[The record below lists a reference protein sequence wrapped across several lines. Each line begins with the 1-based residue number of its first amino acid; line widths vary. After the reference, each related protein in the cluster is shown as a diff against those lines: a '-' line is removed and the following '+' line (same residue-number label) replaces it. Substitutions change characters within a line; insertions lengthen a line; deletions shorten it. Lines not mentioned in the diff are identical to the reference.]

1 MSAGGA
7 KYERSSGCA
16 RSSRR
21 CSRHSISRPTTGSH
35 ASCESSTSSCASRSL
50 QCPCSS
56 CALYAVCRVFSRSAA
71 AALAGHCYGLRS
83 YAWLGRPRTRRA
95 VWWPRVVRGRQ
106 GWRPPARAAL
116 CSSPPKALCPLPF
129 PLADRRLDLP
139 SSGFGVRVMT
149 SEERITVNSSLS
161 LLYSSLRTAR
171 GLLSYR
177 DRHRQ

>member
-16 RSSRR
+16 WSSRR

-95 VWWPRVVRGRQ
+95 VWWPRRTRACGRDRQ

-116 CSSPPKALCPLPF
+116 CSFPPKAYSAERENNARASKGICGTTVSVSLCVVVVVFSHTDEYLSE
-129 PLADRRLDLP
+129 LD
-139 SSGFGVRVMT
+139 
-149 SEERITVNSSLS
+149 SLWS
-161 LLYSSLRTAR
+161 
-171 GLLSYR
+171 
-177 DRHRQ
+177 